1 MLLGASRDNRAMN
14 ILVTGSTGFIGRR
27 LCSRLAA
34 EGYLLRCAVRSLAKV
49 QADDR
54 ICVGDIGPETR
65 WKEGLNGIDAVVHTA
80 AGTHVMAEQA
90 VDPLDEYRRINVHGT
105 LNLARQAA
113 EAGVRRFVFLS
124 SIKVN
129 GERTLSD
136 SPFTPDD
143 VPAPEDPYGISKH
156 EAEQGLQQLAQQ
168 TGIDVVIIRPPLV
181 YGPGVKGNFARM
193 IRLVEKGIPLPLGSI
208 RNQRSLVG
216 LDNLVDLIVTCI
228 DHPEAANQIFLAGDG
243 EDVSTPELLRGL
255 AKAMDKPVR
264 LIPVPAEV
272 LMFGATLLRKKAV
285 AQRLLGSL
293 QVDISKAREVLE
305 WEPPMSVEAALK
317 EAVNGR

>member
-1 MLLGASRDNRAMN
+1 MN

-34 EGYLLRCAVRSLAKV
+34 EGYLLRCAVRSLAQV

-65 WKEGLNGIDAVVHTA
+65 WKEGLSGIDAVVHTA

-129 GERTLSD
+129 GERTLPD

-143 VPAPEDPYGISKH
+143 VPAPEDSYGKSKL

-168 TGIDVVIIRPPLV
+168 TGMDVVIIRPPLV

-193 IRLVEKGIPLPLGSI
+193 MRLVEKGVPLPLGAV

-255 AKAMDKPVR
+255 AKAMDKPAR
-264 LIPVPAEV
+264 LIPLPAGV
-272 LMFGATLLRKKAV
+272 LMFGATLLGKRAV

-293 QVDISKAREVLE
+293 QVDISKTREMLG
-305 WEPPMSVEAALK
+305 WEPLISVETALK
-317 EAVNGR
+317 EAVRGRRLAQKGHD